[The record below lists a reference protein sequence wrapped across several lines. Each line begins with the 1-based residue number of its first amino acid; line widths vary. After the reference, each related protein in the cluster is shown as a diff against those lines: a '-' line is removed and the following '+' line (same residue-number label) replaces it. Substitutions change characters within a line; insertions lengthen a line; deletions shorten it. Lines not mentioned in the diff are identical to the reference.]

1 MLEPQHEVTWRP
13 NPGPQSKFLASNA
26 FEALY
31 GGAAGGGKSDALL
44 MGALRY
50 VHVPSYRALLLRRTF
65 PELLRSLIPKSFTRY
80 LAIGG
85 RPVMSSQPHWT
96 FPSGAVIEFGHLQ
109 HDHDVHKYQSAEYQY
124 IGFDELTSF
133 TEKQYGYMLSR
144 LRTTADIPCRV
155 RSGTNPGGEGHEWV
169 LKRWSPWLDPQ
180 SDVKAIPGQKLRYV
194 NGPDGPEWSDV
205 GTLSRVFYPARVT
218 DNPHLNE
225 GYEEVLKGMDR
236 VSRAQLLEGDWL
248 SRPGAGAY
256 YQRGWFKWLDVRP
269 IGAVARCR
277 RWDLASTEDG
287 DWTIGARMSLM
298 RDRSV
303 VIEDVVRKRLRPAG
317 VEACVLATAELDGKD
332 VHVVIPEDPGQ
343 AGKAQV
349 ASYTKML
356 MGFVV
361 RSIRETGDKVTRQG
375 PFSAQCE
382 AGNVSIVRGAWNEPF
397 LQCLEAFPDPNV
409 HDDDIDAAAGAF
421 TYLAEKMPN
430 LNYLQAMNALAKESN
445 R

>member
-1 MLEPQHEVTWRP
+1 MLEPEHEVTWRP
-13 NPGPQSKFLASNA
+13 NAGPQSKFLASNA

-50 VHVPSYRALLLRRTF
+50 VHVSSYRALLLRRTF

-144 LRTTADIPCRV
+144 LRTTANIPCRV

-169 LKRWSPWLDPQ
+169 FKRWSPWLDPQ

-194 NGPDGPEWSDV
+194 NGVDGPQWSDV
-205 GTLSRVFYPARVT
+205 GVLSRVFYPARVA
-218 DNPHLNE
+218 DNPHLNA
-225 GYEEVLKGMDR
+225 GYEEVLRGMDR

-256 YQRGWFKWLDVRP
+256 YQRGWFRWLDTRP
-269 IGAVARCR
+269 LGSICRVR

-356 MGFVV
+356 AGYVV
-361 RSIRETGDKVTRQG
+361 SSVRETGEKVTRQG

-382 AGNVSIVRGAWNEPF
+382 AGNVSLVRGAWNEPF
-397 LQCLEAFPDPNV
+397 LQSLEAFPDPTV

-421 TYLAEKMPN
+421 TYLAEKLPN
-430 LNYLQAMNALAKESN
+430 LNYLKAMQNLAGES